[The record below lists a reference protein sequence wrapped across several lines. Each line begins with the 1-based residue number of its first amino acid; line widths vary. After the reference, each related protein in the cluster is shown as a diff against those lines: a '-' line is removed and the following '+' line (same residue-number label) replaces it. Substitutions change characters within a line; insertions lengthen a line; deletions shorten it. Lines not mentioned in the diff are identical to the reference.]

1 MSDTKEQIKDEEKK
15 KNEENE
21 KNNKNIGES
30 SKINPRYSQT
40 EP

>member
-1 MSDTKEQIKDEEKK
+1 MSDTKEQIKDEQKE
-15 KNEENE
+15 KNEEHE
-21 KNNKNIGES
+21 RNNKNIGES